1 MKKIDKKNIIFVSV
15 AASLTIFMAA
25 IGSTLAILTQ
35 NTETRANNFS
45 FGQVNIKLD
54 EPKWDDKGN
63 DHILYPGR
71 TVPKD
76 PTVTNTG
83 INDLY
88 VFLKVRIPKA
98 SVHIVEVIDG
108 KDVIQP
114 EDVMDL
120 VSYKYD
126 EEHWEFIDE
135 YDENYNKSDYH
146 TIIYGY
152 KAILPASP
160 PDKAKTKPLF
170 EEVTFVNA
178 VEGEPKT
185 SMSFNM
191 PIDAYAIQADYLE
204 DVSGND
210 IKDILTK
217 DILTKAYNLYVKS
230 ANS

>member
-1 MKKIDKKNIIFVSV
+1 MKKIDKKNIIFISV

-35 NTETRANNFS
+35 NTESRANNFS
-45 FGQVNIKLD
+45 FGQVNIELE
-54 EPKWDDKGN
+54 EPEWEKN

-88 VFLKVRIPKA
+88 VFLKVQIPKA
-98 SVHIVEVIDG
+98 SVRIVKVIDG

-114 EDVMDL
+114 EEVREL
-120 VSYKYD
+120 VSYTYD
-126 EEHWEFIDE
+126 EKNWVVIDE
-135 YDENYNKSDYH
+135 DNTENDYH
-146 TIIYGY
+146 SIIYGY
-152 KAILPASP
+152 KAKLSAEQP
-160 PDKAKTKPLF
+160 TTPLF

-185 SMSFNM
+185 SMSFDM
-191 PIDAYAIQADYLE
+191 PILAYAIQADYLE

-210 IKDILTK
+210 IT
-217 DILTKAYNLYVKS
+217 DILTKAYKLYVKS